1 MCVQVPRCHSRV
13 PCAWLD
19 QFVVHSIKMRLLR
32 IVYTMKYL
40 KGRTLC
46 PPPLNYFLVP
56 GSCILG
62 RYWGQYRSKIHISW
76 RAGPFQQLHDN
87 SRPCEHA
94 PRWYWCR
101 SLPIRGCSGVV
112 RTSKRHRRRILLL
125 YRCSTGILLYVTETK
140 KGTRRKRKNARFRIQ
155 IRIQNTDDLVLVLV
169 HLASSVAERAKVLGT
184 IIR

>member
-1 MCVQVPRCHSRV
+1 
-13 PCAWLD
+13 
-19 QFVVHSIKMRLLR
+19 MRAGPALSLTSTVCLVR
-32 IVYTMKYL
+32 SVCCTFYQNAATTYSLYDEISEGQDSL
-40 KGRTLC
+40 P